1 MNPSQ
6 IRTIIF
12 VAIVLALLLGSRTAA
27 DFAIQYQW
35 WQELGQVQTWIT
47 MLLYRV
53 FPVTIASLL
62 CWPVLLWAHRSGT
75 AFAGASTSAYS
86 IYSKLVPVALLAAS
100 AAFVGSSIDHLK
112 VMTFVGSQ
120 SLALPADAWS
130 DPVFGNHLPFYLFGV
145 PFYTMLVRFVFATTV
160 LSALVF
166 WASGRGWQIFEKVKQ
181 FKASG
186 GSVDEFDPGPSP
198 LILKGATQTGF
209 ARALASIGLV
219 ALAGWF
225 FLQRYAL
232 LMNEHGFMTGIDFL
246 DENVTLPL
254 RWLVIVAAFVAI
266 PLVLTSRWKF
276 VIAVLAAAFAANAVT
291 PAIVQAVWVRPN
303 ELVLE
308 KSYIE
313 RHIEAT
319 SAAFG
324 LSQRSS
330 EQPFGGSQQET
341 LDVNEHATLVDN
353 IRLWDKQAFSDT
365 ITQIQAL
372 RPYYRFADVDIDRYI
387 INGKI
392 KQVMLSP
399 REIDVNELPV
409 EARASWIN
417 PHFVYTHGYGVVMSE
432 VNRTTDDGLPVLL
445 IQDAPPEIKIPDI
458 KLNRPEIYYGEATHD
473 PVFVSTDQPEFDYP
487 SGDQNISSIYGG
499 QGGFPIN
506 SLWVRLMASIVRADY
521 NILFTT
527 NMNETSRMMLYRNVS
542 RRLDHLAGFIEWE
555 PDPYLFITDE
565 GRLMWI
571 ADGYTTSEGH
581 PYSVLVR
588 RPEFARP
595 FNYIRNSVKA
605 TVDAYD
611 GTTTLYVFEP
621 NDPVIQVY
629 RNLFPTLF
637 KDHSEMP
644 PSPRSH
650 ARYPEQMFQVQA
662 DIYRTF
668 HMRDPGVFYN
678 KEDVWEVGKSLSGD
692 TGTAAP
698 MKPTY
703 IVATVPGE
711 TEPEFLLMLP
721 FTPTKKNNLIGWMAA
736 RCDGDKLGELLFFH
750 LSKQQL
756 VFGPNQIESRIDQDQ
771 DISKDLSL
779 WNTQGSR
786 VLRGEIIA
794 LPIGD
799 SFLYVESIYI
809 QAETARMPQLKKVVL
824 AMGNR
829 LIYEDTFEQALRE
842 LSGGDVFL
850 SSLAQE
856 GQGTDTGETGTAAGD
871 TRASTDDSGVSRQ
884 RLRAITVRVRRL
896 RQQASQLV
904 DELEQIEGELER

>member
-27 DFAIQYQW
+27 DFAIEYQW

-47 MLLYRV
+47 MLLYRI
-53 FPVTIASLL
+53 FPVTIATLL
-62 CWPVLLWAHRSGT
+62 CWPVLLWAHRRGT
-75 AFAGASTSAYS
+75 AFAGASTSSYS
-86 IYSKLVPVALLAAS
+86 IYSKLVPVGLLAAS
-100 AAFVGSSIDHLK
+100 AAFVGSSVDHLK
-112 VMTFVGSQ
+112 VMAFVGSQ
-120 SLALPADAWS
+120 GIALPADAWS
-130 DPVFGNHLPFYLFGV
+130 DPVFGNNLPFYLFGL
-145 PFYTMLVRFVFATTV
+145 PFFTLLVRFVFATGV
-160 LSALVF
+160 LAALVF
-166 WASGRGWQIFEKVKQ
+166 WASGRGWQIFEKVKE

-186 GSVDEFDPGPSP
+186 GSVEEFDPGPSP
-198 LILKGATQTGF
+198 LLLKGATQTGF

-225 FLQRYAL
+225 YLQRYAL

-254 RWLVIVAAFVAI
+254 RWVVVVAAFVAI

-291 PAIVQAVWVRPN
+291 PAIVQAVYVRPN

-399 REIDVNELPV
+399 REIDVNELPA

-445 IQDAPPEIKIPDI
+445 MQDAPPEIKIPDI

-571 ADGYTTSEGH
+571 VDGYTTSEGH

-621 NDPVIQVY
+621 KDPVIQVY

-842 LSGGDVFL
+842 LSGTDVFL
-850 SSLAQE
+850 SSLTQE
-856 GQGTDTGETGTAAGD
+856 GQGTDTGETGTAGGG
-871 TRASTDDSGVSRQ
+871 TEASTADSGVSRQ

-896 RQQASQLV
+896 RQQAQQLAG
-904 DELEQIEGELER
+904 DLEQIEDELGR